1 MIYLLVL
8 IRQDRTFGKKYD
20 RNVCSNITTAIF
32 TLNWFGLFWVQ
43 CGLIQSDQVLGLI
56 KDVFDL
62 VTLGMPGFRELS
74 LSHKDEYHII
84 WYGTQWQ
91 PWSNLYIP
99 SILNTLA
106 RLQTFSVNKLL
117 YLFTKDV

>member
-1 MIYLLVL
+1 MIEMYV
-8 IRQDRTFGKKYD
+8 
-20 RNVCSNITTAIF
+20 VTTAIF
-32 TLNWFGLFWVQ
+32 TLNRFGLFWVQ

-56 KDVFDL
+56 KDVFVL

-99 SILNTLA
+99 STPNTLA